1 MSNFIIQFSLR
12 TELYQEDILN
22 KRFEIGRKIYNSLVT
37 VTQKRYKEMVK
48 TQIYRSIKEELKLI
62 YQSKDKIN
70 LKRKT
75 ELCKQLNEMYKQ
87 YKLNEYSFHTDV
99 KNMQKHF
106 KNNIDSFTAQKIAT
120 SLWKAYDKLLFGKG
134 EYIHNKKY
142 DTFNSFEGKTNSTG
156 IRFKDNNLIWNGLNI
171 PVIIDYKNPYES
183 QALENEIAYCRV
195 VRKFVINKY
204 KFYLQIVFK
213 GIAPIKINKQTGEIK
228 HTLGNG
234 DVGIDIGTRTIAYSS
249 KTDVKIYEL
258 ADRVQNIENQKRIL
272 LRKLDRSRRAC
283 NPNNYN
289 KDGTI
294 KKQGNKKVTWI
305 KSNHYIRTQN
315 QLKELYRKQ
324 ADIRKLQHEILANE
338 ILTQGNNIYVE
349 TMNYAGLQKRAKKTE
364 KNDKGKFKKK
374 KRFGKSLSNKAP
386 SMLLSIIDRKLKYY
400 DRQLIKIDTYSVKA
414 SQYNHF
420 DETYKKKKLSDRW
433 NDFNGIKVQRD
444 MYSAFLI
451 MNVNSDLKTIDNDKC
466 NETFENFYNLHNK
479 EVDRLKGNK
488 NISSIAI

>member
-120 SLWKAYDKLLFGKG
+120 NLWKAYDKLLFGKG
-134 EYIHNKKY
+134 EYIHYKRY

-171 PVIIDYKNPYES
+171 PIEIDYKNPYES
-183 QALENEIAYCRV
+183 QALENEISYCRIIRRF
-195 VRKFVINKY
+195 VRNKY

-213 GIAPIKINKQTGEIK
+213 GNTPIKINKQTGEIK
-228 HTLGNG
+228 HTLGVG
-234 DVGIDIGTRTIAYSS
+234 DVGLDIGTQTIAISS
-249 KTDVKIYEL
+249 KIDVKIYEL
-258 ADRVQNIENQKRIL
+258 ADRVTNIENQKRIL
-272 LRKLDRSRRAC
+272 SRKLDRSRRVC

-289 KDGTI
+289 EDGTI
-294 KKQGNKKVTWI
+294 KKQGNKKVTWV
-305 KSNHYIRTQN
+305 KSNHYIKTQN

-338 ILTQGNNIYVE
+338 ILEQGDNIYVE

-374 KRFGKSLSNKAP
+374 KRFGKSLANKAP
-386 SMLLSIIDRKLKYY
+386 AMLLTIIDRKLKYY
-400 DRQLIKIDTYSVKA
+400 DRQLIKIDTYAVKA

-420 DETYKKKKLSDRW
+420 DETCTKKKLSDRW

-444 MYSAFLI
+444 IYSAFLI
-451 MNVNSDLKTIDNDKC
+451 MNVNTDLKTINNDKC
-466 NETFENFYNLHNK
+466 NETFENFLILHNK
-479 EVDRLKGNK
+479 EVGRLKGNK